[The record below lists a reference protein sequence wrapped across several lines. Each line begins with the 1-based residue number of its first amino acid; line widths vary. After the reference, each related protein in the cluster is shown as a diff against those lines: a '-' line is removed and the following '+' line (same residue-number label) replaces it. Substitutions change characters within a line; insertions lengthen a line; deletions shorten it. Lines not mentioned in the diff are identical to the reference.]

1 MRAVLRPLRRYQ
13 FQSFAQYR
21 GKLAQKTAEELD
33 TLRTHE
39 DVWSV
44 LGVLNYLQAL
54 VDTSGIVAELSAP
67 GAHAGASA
75 LTLALTLTFTPK
87 LTLALTLTMCI
98 NPANVDSSTL
108 GRVEYHI
115 YGCSV
120 GA

>member
-1 MRAVLRPLRRYQ
+1 MPSARRYQ

-54 VDTSGIVAELSAP
+54 VDNSGIVAELSAP
-67 GAHAGASA
+67 GERQWGVQEAEHA
-75 LTLALTLTFTPK
+75 P
-87 LTLALTLTMCI
+87 
-98 NPANVDSSTL
+98 
-108 GRVEYHI
+108 
-115 YGCSV
+115 
-120 GA
+120 

>member
-1 MRAVLRPLRRYQ
+1 MSLTVASPVGKLAFRLLCRYQ

-54 VDTSGIVAELSAP
+54 VDNSGIVAELSAP
-67 GAHAGASA
+67 GALQLRQSRG
-75 LTLALTLTFTPK
+75 LAH
-87 LTLALTLTMCI
+87 
-98 NPANVDSSTL
+98 SL
-108 GRVEYHI
+108 GCQN
-115 YGCSV
+115 GQ
-120 GA
+120 

>member
-1 MRAVLRPLRRYQ
+1 MCRVPRRYQ

-54 VDTSGIVAELSAP
+54 VDNSGIVAELSAP
-67 GAHAGASA
+67 GASQVSTAG
-75 LTLALTLTFTPK
+75 
-87 LTLALTLTMCI
+87 M
-98 NPANVDSSTL
+98 VD
-108 GRVEYHI
+108 
-115 YGCSV
+115 C
-120 GA
+120 

>member
-1 MRAVLRPLRRYQ
+1 MKCVRPPRRYQ

-54 VDTSGIVAELSAP
+54 VDNSGIVAELSAP
-67 GAHAGASA
+67 GANSVTRSQNDIAHEYAR
-75 LTLALTLTFTPK
+75 LTNVGWDICLP
-87 LTLALTLTMCI
+87 
-98 NPANVDSSTL
+98 PAV
-108 GRVEYHI
+108 
-115 YGCSV
+115 
-120 GA
+120 

>member
-1 MRAVLRPLRRYQ
+1 MRRYQ

-54 VDTSGIVAELSAP
+54 VDNSGIVAELSAP
-67 GAHAGASA
+67 GERDCWVQVYEHGAVHASGSTNSA
-75 LTLALTLTFTPK
+75 ACQLQHRLRAFRVRCMDGWPMLHLALAVSQP
-87 LTLALTLTMCI
+87 
-98 NPANVDSSTL
+98 PP
-108 GRVEYHI
+108 
-115 YGCSV
+115 
-120 GA
+120 

>member
-1 MRAVLRPLRRYQ
+1 MAQINHADIGDLFIQSCQHWPFSKAEDPKGLPCRYQ

-54 VDTSGIVAELSAP
+54 VDNSGIVAELSAP
-67 GAHAGASA
+67 GMRVA
-75 LTLALTLTFTPK
+75 TLAHW
-87 LTLALTLTMCI
+87 M
-98 NPANVDSSTL
+98 SQSHEESTAW
-108 GRVEYHI
+108 RWA
-115 YGCSV
+115 S
-120 GA
+120 